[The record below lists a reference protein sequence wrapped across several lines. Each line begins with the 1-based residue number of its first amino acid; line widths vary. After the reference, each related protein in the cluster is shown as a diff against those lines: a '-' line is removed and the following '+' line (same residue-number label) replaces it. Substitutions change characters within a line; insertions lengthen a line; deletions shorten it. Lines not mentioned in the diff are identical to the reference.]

1 MDSYGKDEYVDSYS
15 KDEYVDSYV
24 NDEYGDS
31 YSNDE
36 YVHKITRLVHFSQ
49 SKERQILK
57 TSIVLNSQQ
66 LSLIKGK
73 GENLGARGTMK
84 YHICPPPL

>member
-1 MDSYGKDEYVDSYS
+1 MDSYGKDEYVDSYGN
-15 KDEYVDSYV
+15 DEYVDSY
-24 NDEYGDS
+24 G
-31 YSNDE
+31 NDE

-49 SKERQILK
+49 SIKRLILK

-66 LSLIKGK
+66 LSLTKGK

-84 YHICPPPL
+84 YHI